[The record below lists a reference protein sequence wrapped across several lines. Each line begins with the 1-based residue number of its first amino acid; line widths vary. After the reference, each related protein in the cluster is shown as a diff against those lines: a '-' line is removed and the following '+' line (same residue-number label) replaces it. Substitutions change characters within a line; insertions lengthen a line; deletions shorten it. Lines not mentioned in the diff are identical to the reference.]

1 MSTSSWLLAR
11 SFTTTYPKTLA
22 PLTIVN
28 GFISSMS
35 DDEATVLARI
45 KGIAVYECGRSRGIS
60 DLDAI
65 IHIQMEAEKSERKVP
80 QPEILRIPSYTDGAV
95 TVAVCSALAKIQQAN
110 IEHGVEW
117 EP

>member
-1 MSTSSWLLAR
+1 LAR